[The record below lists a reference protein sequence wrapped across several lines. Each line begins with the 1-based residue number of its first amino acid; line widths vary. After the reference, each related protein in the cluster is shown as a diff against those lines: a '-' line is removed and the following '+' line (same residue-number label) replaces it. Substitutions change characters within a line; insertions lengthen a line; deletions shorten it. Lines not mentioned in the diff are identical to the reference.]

1 MSPGTTNRPD
11 ASMTSCTRSGVRLAP
26 TESILSSSIRMS
38 ATAGLWTSP
47 SWSYTWPPRISVL
60 FDVIYARSS
69 ASGETSPGSGLF
81 WTGALHNAMRSSRLL
96 RWLNRTPV
104 QTFILCPLLVVAF
117 ELVRQR
123 AQLTIVPAGFALL
136 AWGYLQYLLVGRF
149 RNRLGGGGPGLGVP
163 PDRIVEDGPYRY
175 VRNPMYLG
183 HLVFMLG
190 LALTFASWFAL
201 ILFAARA
208 LWFHRRVLEDETRLQ
223 EMFGASY
230 LDYQRRV
237 KRWIPGLL

>member
-1 MSPGTTNRPD
+1 
-11 ASMTSCTRSGVRLAP
+11 
-26 TESILSSSIRMS
+26 
-38 ATAGLWTSP
+38 
-47 SWSYTWPPRISVL
+47 
-60 FDVIYARSS
+60 
-69 ASGETSPGSGLF
+69 
-81 WTGALHNAMRSSRLL
+81 MRSSRLL
-96 RWLNRTPV
+96 RWLSRTPV

-123 AQLTIVPAGFALL
+123 GRLAIVPAGFALL

-149 RNRLGGGGPGLGVP
+149 RNRLGGGGPGFGVP

-183 HLVFMLG
+183 HLIFMLG

-208 LWFHRRVLEDETRLQ
+208 LVSPPCARGRNSPSGNVRSGLSRSSAAGE
-223 EMFGASY
+223 A
-230 LDYQRRV
+230 LDPRSVVRP
-237 KRWIPGLL
+237 IE

>member
-1 MSPGTTNRPD
+1 
-11 ASMTSCTRSGVRLAP
+11 
-26 TESILSSSIRMS
+26 
-38 ATAGLWTSP
+38 
-47 SWSYTWPPRISVL
+47 
-60 FDVIYARSS
+60 
-69 ASGETSPGSGLF
+69 
-81 WTGALHNAMRSSRLL
+81 MRSSRLL

-123 AQLTIVPAGFALL
+123 GRLAVVPAGFALL
-136 AWGYLQYLLVGRF
+136 AWGYLQYLLV
-149 RNRLGGGGPGLGVP
+149 GGGGPGLGVP
-163 PDRIVEDGPYRY
+163 PDRIVEDGPYRH

-183 HLVFMLG
+183 HLIFMLG

-201 ILFAARA
+201 ILFVARA

-223 EMFGASY
+223 EKFGAAY
-230 LDYQRRV
+230 LDYRRRV